1 MNKVNVDVMVK
12 YLNDNFVGEFSVED
26 FNDGSG
32 VYGIFVGSRGE
43 IEKIYKVEDF
53 KLKSK
58 EELIKEW
65 MVGEEDEELREY
77 GEEFIDSGEIDWNDL
92 GGVYEGLSEEESIEY
107 YNVEIV

>member
-1 MNKVNVDVMVK
+1 MKRTK
-12 YLNDNFVGEFSVED
+12 HLRTIEA
-26 FNDGSG
+26 
-32 VYGIFVGSRGE
+32 YGIFVGSRGE

-58 EELIKEW
+58 DELVEEW
-65 MVGEEDEELREY
+65 MVGDEELREY

-92 GGVYEGLSEEESIEY
+92 GGVYEGLNEEECIEY